1 MFAIMGILLLD
12 LPQALIA
19 ATLDGYLR
27 RGIVPKHLDWI
38 FNKVLKLSISYV
50 IPVLKAT
57 QNVSKANNIELFVV
71 SVFGLALKFLAVVAG
86 SVTLNLR
93 PDYWIMID
101 QREIVLHSDIMN
113 LLETTRYHAD
123 MFETLLLEFLDKES

>member
-1 MFAIMGILLLD
+1 MGILLLD
-12 LPQALIA
+12 LPLALIA

-38 FNKVLKLSISYV
+38 LHKILKLSISYV
-50 IPVLKAT
+50 IPVLEAT
-57 QNVSKANNIELFVV
+57 QDVSKANNIELFVV